1 MPVKKC
7 DDLEFQEVEITTST
21 SQGTETT
28 DPTITPIQYLGNAS
42 VGKNILAVESNIYDN
57 DDDRNLDPVFV
68 FGNGYVTMER
78 PAPIADPLRAEARK
92 FFALGENEEVVYVN
106 SSVEQAKGNNKT
118 KNNYPPPPIG
128 FNFGTLREYSRGH
141 TESGSFNFYTQD
153 IEIVSDHFYYL
164 DATSFPVPT
173 TTKTLALSEW
183 LAFCGGATFSHTQS
197 PEQPVILSDNT
208 VFSRP
213 GPLVDT
219 TTIFTDHHTTLVAPM
234 TPEELEYFANIINN
248 PAYAKVEANYNFFV
262 PGYETYIASSDIQ
275 EYYLENQF
283 SNITRE
289 NSTLQQKLHAL
300 GSDLEYIKKYLTTS
314 GLGFVDK
321 FKNTGIPQESV
332 HYLKTVTDTDD
343 LYPMICTVEMKTE
356 TTGKFGVASEQAG
369 MTNEL
374 LKHVMDQTIVYPGN
388 IAFGSANN
396 ALSFLISS
404 EVVAYTQEFPDRP
417 ILQPQQQIMEIP
429 LIPIDPWLKAYLGAD
444 PEEVDGQFDT
454 VALLFGISPAA
465 AAESEACSQFSNTL
479 KSLIL
484 SGKLH
489 NIVNENF
496 RTYQE
501 MIEGKEAYN
510 ESIIYEIVK
519 HAGTGTTTVFI
530 PNTQEL
536 DLLTYVDSQ
545 MKYDENY
552 KYEIY
557 VHQLIVG
564 TKYNYYYFDY
574 KKLYGQGEEQ
584 VRADF
589 SVAYEPSLQ
598 IARIPIFSQTAIV
611 LDDAPVFPNVEI
623 IPFKGV
629 NNRVLINLD
638 GNSGT
643 YDLKPIIISEQD
655 SEFVKK
661 YREERQL
668 SSSDPITFTSDDP
681 VSQFEIYRLNEA
693 PKSYADFNNQILAT
707 VSTPGASSTSFI
719 DEIAPNTKY
728 YYTFRSI
735 DIHENRSN
743 PTDIYVIELVQ
754 FEGMVFFIQS
764 IYDFENDT
772 YHNVKTTE
780 NFRRYLKINPNLIQ
794 SMINYNQL
802 GELSSAFEASN
813 MVLGH
818 ADESVWGKKFKVR
831 VTSKNSGKK
840 FDINLTCKVNFKK
853 QKASE
858 PYNQME
864 PIDPQKANKK

>member
-7 DDLEFQEVEITTST
+7 DDLEFQEIEITTST

-68 FGNGYVTMER
+68 FGNGYVTTGR

-106 SSVEQAKGNNKT
+106 SSVEQAKANNKT

-128 FNFGTLREYSRGH
+128 FNFGTLREWSSPH
-141 TESGSFNFYTQD
+141 TSPAVLNFYTQD
-153 IEIVSDHFYYL
+153 VEVVSNYFSYTNQFGLFD
-164 DATSFPVPT
+164 
-173 TTKTLALSEW
+173 KLALSEW
-183 LAFCGGATFSHTQS
+183 LAFCGGAIFSHTQS
-197 PEQPVILSDNT
+197 PEQPVTLSDNT
-208 VFSRP
+208 VFGRP

-219 TTIFTDHHTTLVAPM
+219 ATIFTDHHTTLVAPM

-262 PGYETYIASSDIQ
+262 PGYETYIASSDIK

-300 GSDLEYIKKYLTTS
+300 GSDLEYIKKYLTTP

-374 LKHVMDQTIVYPGN
+374 LKHVMDQTIIYPGN
-388 IAFGSANN
+388 EDFASANN

-519 HAGTGTTTVFI
+519 HADTGTTTVFI

-545 MKYDENY
+545 IKYDENY

-564 TKYNYYYFDY
+564 TKYNYYNFDY
-574 KKLYGQGEEQ
+574 KKLYGQGDKQ

-589 SVAYEPSLQ
+589 SVQYQPSLQ

-681 VSQFEIYRLNEA
+681 VSQFEIYRLSEA

-858 PYNQME
+858 PYTQAE